1 MGASWLANPRE
12 TRAVLDRFGLATK
25 HRLGQNFLVDD
36 DVIVRILDLA
46 QIDGDD
52 VVLEVGPG
60 IGTLTVAL
68 LEHASAVCSIE
79 ADREL
84 ECVLAMT
91 CAKDSDRFALV
102 MGDAL
107 RVGEGDVRAA
117 LAALGTDVAPRKFV
131 SNLPYQ
137 VATALIMSVSAR
149 VPRRIPRTLAT
160 LARIEHAPGI
170 GELCEIIVYIRCAA
184 IPTVVYRQCPVAFA
198 GGFIL
203 KGTTSFDGH
212 RMPFPR
218 STAHEI
224 GRAHV

>member
-1 MGASWLANPRE
+1 VRSRPLRTCHQA
-12 TRAVLDRFGLATK
+12 
-25 HRLGQNFLVDD
+25 RLGQNFLVDD

-60 IGTLTVAL
+60 IGYPHRGTPRACL
-68 LEHASAVCSIE
+68 AVCSIE

-117 LAALGTDVAPRKFV
+117 LAALGTDVAPAQVV

-137 VATALIMSVSAR
+137 VATASSCAYSLRFPRWSVSW
-149 VPRRIPRTLAT
+149 
-160 LARIEHAPGI
+160 
-170 GELCEIIVYIRCAA
+170 
-184 IPTVVYRQCPVAFA
+184 
-198 GGFIL
+198 
-203 KGTTSFDGH
+203 
-212 RMPFPR
+212 
-218 STAHEI
+218 
-224 GRAHV
+224 